1 MSYLKNLAKTLVNSF
16 KFAVFGDEKAYEA
29 LVAGA
34 TPPEP
39 TEARVVKRDE
49 GYAVIVG
56 KETIKTYSRKG
67 DAVRGAKRLGFA
79 AVRVA

>member
-1 MSYLKNLAKTLVNSF
+1 MSYLKWLVNSF
-16 KFAVFGDEKAYEA
+16 KFVVFGDEKAHES
-29 LVAGA
+29 LIAGA
-34 TPPEP
+34 TPPVPEP

-79 AVRVA
+79 AVRVAQ